1 MSTAGGRARTEQ
13 PIERSLHQ
21 RIRADIEDR
30 ILSGAWSPGHR
41 IPFEHELMAQY
52 GCARMTVNRVLSSL
66 VEAGLIE
73 RRRRAGSFVRRPV
86 GQSAVLRIPDVKAEV
101 LARGET
107 YRYELLSRAR
117 RRATRED
124 RGRIAVAAGAPV
136 LALLCRHVAEDRPYA
151 LEDRLIALD
160 SVPEA
165 AAADFA
171 AELPGTWLLRHVPW
185 HEAEHTI
192 VAAGADA
199 AIAEKLAVPVGT
211 ACLVIERRTWRSDQ
225 PITAVRVWY
234 PGDRQKL
241 VARFTPSTDAGAGR

>member
-1 MSTAGGRARTEQ
+1 MHD
-13 PIERSLHQ
+13 RSLHQ
-21 RIRADIEDR
+21 RIRADLEER

-73 RRRRAGSFVRRPV
+73 RRRRAGSFVRRPA

-101 LARGET
+101 LSRGET
-107 YRYELLSRAR
+107 YGYELLSGTR
-117 RRATRED
+117 RKATRDD
-124 RGRIAVAAGAPV
+124 RARIAVAAGAPV
-136 LALLCRHVAEDRPYA
+136 LALLCRHVADGRPYA

-165 AAADFA
+165 AEADFA
-171 AELPGTWLLRHVPW
+171 AELPGTWLLGHVPW
-185 HEAEHTI
+185 HEAEHNI
-192 VAAGADA
+192 SAAPADA
-199 AIAEKLAVPVGT
+199 RTAARLDVPVGT
-211 ACLVIERRTWRSDQ
+211 ACLVMERRTWRSGQ
-225 PITAVRVWY
+225 PITAVRIWY

-241 VARFTPSTDAGAGR
+241 VARFTPATAAGQGR